1 MAETGSN
8 AAASNTGRAVPER
21 ELSVRH
27 RGRLAQIGIFFFK
40 FLKMFIQQGDWKVLP
55 MSALIAGLVSIVISE
70 DFLLTAEG
78 TMIGA
83 LAMTCVCIWNGC
95 FNSIQVICRERD
107 VIKREHRSGMH
118 ISSYILAHM
127 MYQLLLCV
135 MQTVVT
141 LYMTKLLG
149 VRYPDEGMFTPW
161 FLLDFGI
168 TMFLIT
174 YASDMMS
181 LFISSIC
188 HSTTTAMTIMPF
200 VLIFQLVF
208 SGSMLTLPA
217 AVKPVSSLTISCP
230 GINAMSAQAD
240 TNKLP
245 YAVVPSI
252 LQNVKGGKIKA
263 TVTLGQVL
271 DLLSDENNET
281 IRGIRELEIGKETT
295 IGGMMENLGQSD
307 LYAELRETEV
317 AAGFTLGDILN
328 MLDGT
333 GALDQYKD
341 YKISPVT
348 TVGEA
353 VDYLAQNES
362 VKARRDESI
371 TIETTAGDVISLI
384 GENNVREFLSD
395 TMIRSGYNPLYEQTR
410 ENVLGPWLTI
420 LLFAAVFAA
429 LSIVSLEFIDKDK
442 R

>member
-1 MAETGSN
+1 MADSGLN
-8 AAASNTGRAVPER
+8 AAASNTGGAVPER
-21 ELSVRH
+21 ELRSRH

-40 FLKMFIQQGDWKVLP
+40 FLKMFIRQGDWKVLP
-55 MSALIAGLVSIVISE
+55 MAALIAGLVSIVISE

-141 LYMTKLLG
+141 LYMTKILG
-149 VRYPDEGMFTPW
+149 VRFPAEGLFTPW

-181 LFISSIC
+181 LFISALC

-208 SGSMLTLPA
+208 SGSMLSLPA

-245 YAVVPSI
+245 YAVVPSMLRNI
-252 LQNVKGGKIKA
+252 KGGKIKA
-263 TVTLGQVL
+263 SITLGQVL
-271 DLLSDENNET
+271 DLLGNEDNET
-281 IRGIRELEIGKETT
+281 IRGIRELEIGEETT
-295 IGGMMENLGQSD
+295 LGEMMENLSENE
-307 LYAELRETEV
+307 LYAELRETE
-317 AAGFTLGDILN
+317 AAGGFTLGDILSV
-328 MLDGT
+328 LEST
-333 GALDQYKD
+333 GVLEQYKD
-341 YKISPVT
+341 VEIDTVT

-353 VDYLAQNES
+353 VDYLAQDEN
-362 VKARRDESI
+362 VIAKRNESI
-371 TIETTAGDVISLI
+371 TIETTAGDVIELI
-384 GENNVREFLSD
+384 GEDNVRDFLSD
-395 TMIRSGYNPLYEQTR
+395 TMIRSGYNPLYEKTR
-410 ENVLGPWLTI
+410 ENILRPWLTI
-420 LLFAAVFAA
+420 LLFAVVFAV